1 MKKEQT
7 GTYLSNLISPVA
19 QTTLQSYI
27 WDHYSF
33 FGKPEAITVRPLP
46 DRLTRVWVDVQ
57 RTPIAEVAGGEEK
70 PYGSIPAFVLH
81 SQKTGAAATVVK
93 HTKLTVSDPA
103 FPRVGTRSFMH
114 VCVVSIGSLQMVT
127 DGGKTWEFLTKKYGL
142 TSETLQEML
151 GRLYKEQPVEL
162 LGTELA
168 VVLRDP
174 KETDA
179 CCQNL
184 ANIVE
189 RLCIVCQGIC
199 PKDGEGIT
207 SQI

>member
-7 GTYLSNLISPVA
+7 KTNLSTLISHVA

-33 FGKPEAITVRPLP
+33 YGKPEAVTVRPLP

-70 PYGSIPAFVLH
+70 PYGSIPPFVLH
-81 SQKTGAAATVVK
+81 SQQTGAAAAVAK
-93 HTKLTVSDPA
+93 QAKLTVSDPA
-103 FPRVGTRSFMH
+103 FPRVGTRSLMH
-114 VCVVSIGSLQMVT
+114 FCVVSVGSLQMVT

-142 TSETLQEML
+142 TAEALQEML

-174 KETDA
+174 KATDA

-199 PKDGEGIT
+199 PKDGEGNL
-207 SQI
+207 SQT